1 MLLNENTIGIMK
13 VIFQKKDA
21 AFNAWYIEICKTL
34 IVNFQQNSLYFRLE
48 RKKKKEKTVCLLHGN
63 SNSFFPMYFLLICL
77 DETYP

>member
-34 IVNFQQNSLYFRLE
+34 IVNFQQNSLHFRLE
-48 RKKKKEKTVCLLHGN
+48 RKKKKKKQYVYFMGIQTP
-63 SNSFFPMYFLLICL
+63 FFQCIFF
-77 DETYP
+77 